1 MAIALLPIL
10 SGISGALSL
19 PALAAFLGGLATKVF
34 EFFFLKF
41 TKQMAINLTIVTMI
55 IGMATATSYAIYA
68 MLTGLHFLVPPF
80 LSQAWGFFVPD
91 VAVPCASTILSA
103 RVMRWAWEWQVYA
116 VTRIAP

>member
-10 SGISGALSL
+10 SGISGAMSL

-55 IGMATATSYAIYA
+55 IAMATATSYAIYA

-91 VAVPCASTILSA
+91 VAVPCVSTILSA
-103 RVMRWAWEWQVYA
+103 RVLRWAWEWQVYA
-116 VTRIAP
+116 ITRIAP